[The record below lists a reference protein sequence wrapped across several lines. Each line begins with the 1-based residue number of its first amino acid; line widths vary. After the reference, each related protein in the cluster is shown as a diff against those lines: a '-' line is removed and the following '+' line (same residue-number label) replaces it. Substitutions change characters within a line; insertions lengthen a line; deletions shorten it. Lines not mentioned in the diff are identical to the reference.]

1 MRLIRPTPSL
11 VVATAALSLVIG
23 GGVGFAAGALPKNSV
38 GSAQIKNSAV
48 KGKDLKNNAISGDKV
63 KDASLSGADVAANSL
78 SGADVAAN
86 SLTGAQIDES
96 TLSIPGKAGSILL
109 TGFDFVQKSSDTTYN
124 YASFGFDM
132 YLTSGGTA
140 VPAVLNLPAGATVT
154 SADVYVIDNGPLAV
168 GAVITRCTPSLYSAH
183 DYEFMGTDGGV
194 ASPGVQTLRLTEDI
208 VTDAQSQLVLN
219 VILPGGADYRILGA
233 KVNYTYNAQIGGAR
247 P

>member
-63 KDASLSGADVAANSL
+63 KDASL